1 MKYKRREV
9 TPPSMSFEYLFD
21 KFRKKLINTANSLFD
36 WENLPDTF
44 NVNFLNYELIVNGKI
59 GVINHHG
66 QLYTVRGEIGGE
78 INMYYRPTQYIYANP
93 VLGSGSPVI
102 GQDIAV
108 IFLTSE
114 DTNPTVMTCG
124 LSSLIDSTASLLA
137 DNELSL
143 NVAQKNTRMM
153 LLVDTDNEATR
164 NSAENTMKA
173 MYNGEPYKAVSRKM
187 TDTFNVNPLVT
198 IRPAENMR
206 QLIENRQ
213 YIWSCFLQELG
224 INSNFNLKRERL
236 ITSEVELNGECL
248 DTLIDDIERNIQAGV
263 DMVNTMYGTDIKFT
277 VKRYGE
283 QNDTE
288 TNTVAISQPTEEKA
302 GGDNE

>member
-9 TPPSMSFEYLFD
+9 TPPSMTFEYLFD
-21 KFRKKLINTANSLFD
+21 KFRKKLINTANSLFE

-66 QLYTVRGEIGGE
+66 QLYTVRGEVGGE
-78 INMYYRPTQYIYANP
+78 INMYYRPTQYIFANP

-153 LLVDTDNEATR
+153 LIADTDNEATR
-164 NSAENTMKA
+164 NSAENVMKS
-173 MYNGEPYKAVSRKM
+173 MYNGEPYKVVNRKM

-263 DMVNTMYGTDIKFT
+263 DMVNTMYGTNIKFT

-283 QNDTE
+283 QDETE
-288 TNTVAISQPTEEKA
+288 TNTVAISQQDK
-302 GGDNE
+302 GGDDNE

>member
-9 TPPSMSFEYLFD
+9 SPPVMTFEYLFD
-21 KFRKKLINTANSLFD
+21 KFRKKLINTANSLFE

-44 NVNFLNYELIVNGKI
+44 SVNFLNYELIVNGKI

-66 QLYTVRGEIGGE
+66 QLYTVRGEVGGE

-93 VLGSGSPVI
+93 VLGSGSPII

-153 LLVDTDNEATR
+153 LIADTDNEATR
-164 NSAENTMKA
+164 NSAENVMKS
-173 MYNGEPYKAVSRKM
+173 MYNGEPYKVVNRKM

-248 DTLIDDIERNIQAGV
+248 DTLIDDIERNVQAGV
-263 DMVNTMYGTDIKFT
+263 DMVNTMYDTDIKFT

-288 TNTVAISQPTEEKA
+288 TDTVTISQQDKKVGE
-302 GGDNE
+302 DNE

>member
-248 DTLIDDIERNIQAGV
+248 DTLIDDIERNIRAGV